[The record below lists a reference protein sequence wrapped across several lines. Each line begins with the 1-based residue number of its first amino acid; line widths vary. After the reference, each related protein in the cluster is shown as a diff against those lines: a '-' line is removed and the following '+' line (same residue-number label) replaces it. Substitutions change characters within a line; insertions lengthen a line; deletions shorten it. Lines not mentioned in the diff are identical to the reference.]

1 MGTGVFIG
9 EDMISKYGVVEVVV
23 MSTINPR
30 RERSHGYNNWNDF
43 YPPAGESFI
52 IQDILDAR
60 ATAKSN
66 GKMAVNADG
75 KMDEGDDMRH
85 ILWDLKDGFT
95 KLKDPDDIELF
106 RDTPGTYLGIK
117 KHQGTQKYDNSID
130 PTLPL
135 ASKPGFKSHD
145 LPLNQILYGPPGTGK
160 TYETKSL
167 AVEIITG
174 EKLSNRDE
182 LNSHYNSLVEDGRIQ
197 FITFHQ
203 SYGYEDFVEG
213 IKPKLDKPEGGDVE
227 YEIKDGIFKK
237 MCRES
242 TNKKYLNTTIYS
254 DESHVQQEEKLNP
267 KKNEGHKILQLDSPS
282 CTEAF
287 NFGKKYQGRNV
298 WQLRMTHGSMNE
310 NSISVDGFNW
320 FDKYNLDDEVKNSQ
334 GKASEFSKMLDR
346 NILEQI
352 NKGIDPN
359 DMIRSDAAINR
370 TMRFCLKMRKGDL
383 VMVHKRPNSSKLE
396 SKELNQILA
405 VAEVIGDY
413 KYEEGERYAHTRAVK
428 FLWCKRDDEL
438 PINISDINNGKI
450 LSDTTI
456 CGAKNINPELLIK
469 KVNERIGHIQENE
482 VTQDEE
488 LVVSNSDHRPP
499 QNRFVLIIDEINRG
513 NISKILGEL
522 ITLLEEDK
530 RLGNEETLEV
540 TLPYSGDKF
549 SIPNNLYIIGTM
561 NTADRSIAFLDTALR
576 RRFDF
581 REMMPDSKILEDK
594 IFEGVNLQQLLDAIN
609 FKIRE
614 ELDRDHQIGHSYLI
628 NVKSI
633 SDLARAFKN
642 KICPLLDE
650 YFHDRREKINSILN
664 NSNLITNED
673 KNNWD
678 WANDEAFQNPEN
690 YKAVYKANSG
700 D

>member
-1 MGTGVFIG
+1 M
-9 EDMISKYGVVEVVV
+9 
-23 MSTINPR
+23 
-30 RERSHGYNNWNDF
+30 
-43 YPPAGESFI
+43 
-52 IQDILDAR
+52 
-60 ATAKSN
+60 
-66 GKMAVNADG
+66 
-75 KMDEGDDMRH
+75 
-85 ILWDLKDGFT
+85 
-95 KLKDPDDIELF
+95 
-106 RDTPGTYLGIK
+106 
-117 KHQGTQKYDNSID
+117 
-130 PTLPL
+130 
-135 ASKPGFKSHD
+135 
-145 LPLNQILYGPPGTGK
+145 
-160 TYETKSL
+160 

-182 LNSHYNSLVEDGRIQ
+182 LNSHYNSLVEDGCIQ

-213 IKPKLDKPEGGDVE
+213 IKPKLNEPEGGDVE
-227 YEIKDGIFKK
+227 YEIKDGIFKQL
-237 MCRES
+237 CNEAS
-242 TNKKYLNTTIYS
+242 DKKYLTNS
-254 DESHVQQEEKLNP
+254 L
-267 KKNEGHKILQLDSPS
+267 
-282 CTEAF
+282 TEAAPSA
-287 NFGKKYQGRNV
+287 KLDVSQKTTLDPTEYQERKV

-334 GKASEFSKMLDR
+334 GKASEFSKMLDN

-359 DMIRSDAAINR
+359 DMIRENAANSR
-370 TMRFCLKMRKGDL
+370 MTRFCLKLEKGDL
-383 VMVHKRPNSSKLE
+383 VMVHKCPNSSKLD

-469 KVNERIGHIQENE
+469 KVNERIGLIQEDE
-482 VTQDEE
+482 VPQDEE
-488 LVVSNSDHRPP
+488 LIVSNSDHTHQ

-522 ITLLEEDK
+522 ITLLEDDK
-530 RLGNEETLEV
+530 RSGNEEALEV

-664 NSNLITNED
+664 NSDLIINGD
-673 KNNWD
+673 KDNWD
-678 WANDEAFQNPEN
+678 WGNDGVFQNPEN

>member
-9 EDMISKYGVVEVVV
+9 EDMISKYGDVEVIVV
-23 MSTINPR
+23 STNNPR
-30 RERSHGYNNWNDF
+30 RIASHGYNNWNDF

-106 RDTPGTYLGIK
+106 RDAPGTYIGIK
-117 KHQGTQKYDNSID
+117 KHQGEQKLDDSIVPD
-130 PTLPL
+130 LPSVPKSIL
-135 ASKPGFKSHD
+135 KSHD
-145 LPLNQILYGPPGTGK
+145 FPLNQILYGPPGTGK
-160 TYETKSL
+160 TYKTKSL

-174 EKLSNRDE
+174 KRLSNRGE
-182 LNSHYNSLVEDGRIQ
+182 LNSHYNSLVGDGRIQ

-227 YEIKDGIFKK
+227 YEIKDGIFKQLCK
-237 MCRES
+237 EALD
-242 TNKKYLNTTIYS
+242 KKYLTNSLIEVAPSAKLDVSQETT
-254 DESHVQQEEKLNP
+254 
-267 KKNEGHKILQLDSPS
+267 LDP
-282 CTEAF
+282 TE
-287 NFGKKYQGRNV
+287 YQGRNV
-298 WQLRMTHGSMNE
+298 WQLRVGPHGYLNE
-310 NSISVDGFNW
+310 VTIAIDGISW
-320 FDKYNLDDEVKNSQ
+320 FDKYNLEDEVKNSQ
-334 GKASEFSKMLDR
+334 GDVKKFTEMLEQNISEQITQGKASYHT
-346 NILEQI
+346 
-352 NKGIDPN
+352 
-359 DMIRSDAAINR
+359 IRDTAAKKN
-370 TMRFCLKMRKGDL
+370 MRQFCLKIKEGDL
-383 VMVHKRPNSSKLE
+383 IIVHERPKGSK
-396 SKELNQILA
+396 KPNQILA
-405 VAEVIGDY
+405 IVEISGDY
-413 KYEEGERYAHTRAVK
+413 KYEAGERYCHTRK
-428 FLWCKRDDEL
+428 INLLWRKEANEL
-438 PINISDINNGKI
+438 HLNGQD
-450 LSDTTI
+450 LSERVI
-456 CGAKNINPELLIK
+456 CEDSSIRSEELIK
-469 KVNERIGHIQENE
+469 KVNERIGFIPENK
-482 VTQDEE
+482 VAQDEE
-488 LVVSNSDHRPP
+488 LVVPNSDHLYPK
-499 QNRFVLIIDEINRG
+499 NRFVLIIDEINRG

-530 RLGNEETLEV
+530 RLGNEEVLEV

-614 ELDRDHQIGHSYLI
+614 ELDRDHQIGHSYLV

-650 YFHDRREKINSILN
+650 YFHDRRGKINYILN
-664 NSNLITNED
+664 NSGLITNGD
-673 KNNWD
+673 KDNWS
-678 WANDEAFQNPEN
+678 WANDAAFQNPEN
-690 YKAVYKANSG
+690 YKAAYKVNRG
-700 D
+700 